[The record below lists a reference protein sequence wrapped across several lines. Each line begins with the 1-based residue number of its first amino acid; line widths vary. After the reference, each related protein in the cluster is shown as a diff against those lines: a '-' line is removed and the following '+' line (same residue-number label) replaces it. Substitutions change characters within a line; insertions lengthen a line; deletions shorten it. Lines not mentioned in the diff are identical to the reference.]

1 MSVKTCFVCEWKAS
15 IKIQSPNHRLQ
26 REMEK
31 MQNQEWQR
39 HCLAWKFAS
48 FYFWFQFQTIY
59 IRRQNFSWVWIEE
72 KACFICSNSI
82 GCTYS
87 LALHWGRHWFSMQ
100 SNQQQLRLRST
111 HVYTTRHFFLYFAGV
126 ESILITHAES
136 PSTWSTNLWK
146 LFDFCIYENIGESI
160 VQSLFSHSSNWGFY
174 LKTFGIGS
182 IAVAVLN
189 NCGTDI
195 IVNHELMHL
204 KAIDDQ
210 YYKERFL
217 GDDDL
222 LRSKRTN

>member
-1 MSVKTCFVCEWKAS
+1 M
-15 IKIQSPNHRLQ
+15 
-26 REMEK
+26 
-31 MQNQEWQR
+31 
-39 HCLAWKFAS
+39 
-48 FYFWFQFQTIY
+48 
-59 IRRQNFSWVWIEE
+59 
-72 KACFICSNSI
+72 
-82 GCTYS
+82 
-87 LALHWGRHWFSMQ
+87 LHL
-100 SNQQQLRLRST
+100 QQQYRLLPILWRYIEVDIDFLCSQISSSCGSDRPM
-111 HVYTTRHFFLYFAGV
+111 YTPQDIFSYILQELNRV